1 MMYGLSWFR
10 CHDKPLKLTIF
21 GMLLLTIIHIYL
33 SISFVEYNSNI
44 FVFLHIVTILVL
56 IIMFLSIV
64 FKGIVPVAIS
74 CLGLVLLYGSIA
86 MSSVA
91 TDSMGPFYYKASM
104 GNMNFDSI
112 SRGSHG
118 FFLLGISMVVFSI
131 IIAYKPTILYIRN
144 RPVPAEDLWA
154 EYPKWDEKLQFAGTR
169 TESLIRI
176 PPLLSDTEKY
186 LLWRYEFILVE
197 IHGTV
202 YQVPIYSFIPES
214 SIILREPKSHKIMGY
229 SKFGYYM

>member
-1 MMYGLSWFR
+1 M
-10 CHDKPLKLTIF
+10 
-21 GMLLLTIIHIYL
+21 
-33 SISFVEYNSNI
+33 
-44 FVFLHIVTILVL
+44 TILVL

-64 FKGIVPVAIS
+64 FKVIVPVAIS

-86 MSSVA
+86 MPSVA

-104 GNMNFDSI
+104 GNLNFDSI

-144 RPVPAEDLWA
+144 RPVPAEDLWT
-154 EYPKWDEKLQFAGTR
+154 EYPKWDEKLQFAGTK

-186 LLWRYEFILVE
+186 LLWRYEFILVV
-197 IHGTV
+197 IYGTV
-202 YQVPIYSFIPES
+202 YQVPIHSFIPES